1 MRFTIHHVGPYLRGD
16 LHDRVTGEETD
27 EFLQAVAASALESGH
42 DRILLSVH
50 TSRAIFRVDK
60 FRLAHHMEVV
70 RSRPAHRIAIV
81 ADDWEVHLAQQ
92 YIATL
97 ARQKGLQVE
106 AFREEAPA
114 VAWLEDS

>member
-1 MRFTIHHVGPYLRGD
+1 MRYTIRQVEPYLRGD

-27 EFLQAVAASALESGH
+27 EFLKAVAADALSSGR

-50 TSRAIFRVDK
+50 TSRAIFRVEK
-60 FRLAHHMEVV
+60 FRLSYHMEVV

-81 ADDWEVHLAQQ
+81 ADDWEVHLSQQ

-97 ARQKGLQVE
+97 ARLNGLNVE
-106 AFREEAPA
+106 AFRDEAHA
-114 VAWLEDS
+114 IAWLKA